1 MPRKKKKKEQFVDV
15 FPVAPA
21 LKKIGGKWK
30 GMIVCL
36 LLVGTLRFNELLRSL
51 PRCSQRMLAN
61 QLRELQADGIVR
73 RKLFREIPP
82 RVEYSLTDIG
92 RDLLPMIRASCEWSH
107 KHLQGAVVGYD
118 CAFSAVVLEISKP
131 ASAIVSEREARIS
144 PRCNRMSVLA
154 LNDLAG
160 QLSERRSFHSPR
172 LAPSNKVKDP
182 QE

>member
-1 MPRKKKKKEQFVDV
+1 MPKKKNQKEQFVDV

-107 KHLQGAVVGYD
+107 KHLQGAVADYD
-118 CAFSAVVLEISKP
+118 CVQRRCIRDLEAV
-131 ASAIVSEREARIS
+131 ER
-144 PRCNRMSVLA
+144 
-154 LNDLAG
+154 D
-160 QLSERRSFHSPR
+160 SFR
-172 LAPSNKVKDP
+172 TRGENFPSLQSDVGSGA
-182 QE
+182 